1 MKTAASE
8 GEQEANA
15 AVSKTVTWFGALR
28 RGMDAGMSDLSR
40 NTKIA
45 KNTAQL
51 RSWLTIFLIV
61 VLVFTI
67 APVSAAPAHQRD
79 AASQYTVGDCSRI
92 DRAQLRSEIEAH
104 VLAVL
109 QNDAAPLD
117 VDAIVAQ
124 KWVELGMDAAIDAE
138 VARAVDEIMQ
148 TEDYLN
154 RLISGW
160 WGEKAQEYAERIA
173 NDAFGAPAFRIKLD
187 ALSAAVG
194 AAVAGEVETQFAQA
208 ASVALLCLQA
218 YVGEQYS
225 EAFFSLFAERV
236 QQETQRIAL
245 EPIAA
250 PEINALTD
258 HQLAL
263 AGVGTILATQLVY
276 RLSQKLSQKIAQRV
290 AGKVVG
296 RILGKAGSS
305 FIPIAGWVIGIG
317 MIVYDL
323 WEGGQGALPQIQEG
337 LQSQEVKLKIQEE
350 IATAIKDDLPDQASL
365 IALETAVSLTE
376 QWQGFCG
383 AYEYVCAVAEAN
395 PDFQRLLQEVTLNE
409 MESVAGLVNFYMRE
423 LGRAELDR
431 ALADGALT
439 RLLTMPDA
447 ALTVLRDTHSTAA
460 TIAWTS
466 LAGDQFD
473 LIAAWGMHRQA
484 RPDEFTP
491 ATFASLIALGQEGAQ
506 KLLALPADKRAA
518 LLALPGD
525 ALTRLVAVEPVADL
539 DWLAG
544 YLLLPGEQPQ
554 TIVQDVVEGRVSVAE
569 LRSPAPATT
578 PVASAAP
585 ATVALNQA
593 GAVLVTPTPEAR
605 TADSSNLVLAL
616 LLLIGVVGV
625 GVTAWW
631 RQQRAHAGRAS

>member
-1 MKTAASE
+1 MAMHFVWRRDAHRMTGKKVAQMTKPWARSRRWLI
-8 GEQEANA
+8 
-15 AVSKTVTWFGALR
+15 VLLIGAL
-28 RGMDAGMSDLSR
+28 
-40 NTKIA
+40 
-45 KNTAQL
+45 
-51 RSWLTIFLIV
+51 
-61 VLVFTI
+61 VLAT
-67 APVSAAPAHQRD
+67 APVSAAPAAQSD
-79 AASQYTVGDCSRI
+79 ATQQYTVGDCSRI

-109 QNDAAPLD
+109 QNNATPLD
-117 VDAIVAQ
+117 VDGIVAQ
-124 KWVELGMDAAIDAE
+124 KWAELGMDAAIDSE
-138 VARAVDEIMQ
+138 VARAVEEIMH

-160 WGEKAQEYAERIA
+160 WGDKAQEYAERVA
-173 NDAFGAPAFRIKLD
+173 NDAFGSPVFRTKLD
-187 ALSAAVG
+187 ALSAAIG
-194 AAVAGEVETQFAQA
+194 AEIARKVETQFAQA

-225 EAFFSLFAERV
+225 EAFFTRFAERV
-236 QQETQRIAL
+236 QQETHTVDLQPL
-245 EPIAA
+245 AA
-250 PEINALTD
+250 PPISALTD

-337 LQSQEVKLKIQEE
+337 LQSQEVKLKIREE
-350 IATAIKDDLPDQASL
+350 IATAIKDDLPEQASL

-383 AYEYVCAVAEAN
+383 AYEYVCAIAEAN

-409 MESVAGLVNFYMRE
+409 MDSVAALVNFYMRE

-431 ALADGALT
+431 ALADGTLT
-439 RLLTMPDA
+439 QLLAMPDA
-447 ALTVLRDTHSTAA
+447 ALTVLRDTHSTATA
-460 TIAWTS
+460 IAWAK
-466 LAGDQFD
+466 LAGDRLD
-473 LIAAWGMHRQA
+473 LVAAWQMHRHA
-484 RPDEFTP
+484 TPDEFTP
-491 ATFASLIALGQEGAQ
+491 ATFTALTALGEEGAQ

-525 ALTRLVAVEPVADL
+525 VLTRLVAVEPAADL

-554 TIVQDVVEGRVSVAE
+554 TIAQEVVEGRVSVAE
-569 LRSPAPATT
+569 LRNPAQRAAPS
-578 PVASAAP
+578 ASATP
-585 ATVALNQA
+585 ATVAINA
-593 GAVLVTPTPEAR
+593 ASAVASTPTPEVRASD
-605 TADSSNLVLAL
+605 ASGLVLL
-616 LLLIGVVGV
+616 WLLLIGVVGA

-631 RQQRAHAGRAS
+631 QQQRTRANRRQL

>member
-1 MKTAASE
+1 M
-8 GEQEANA
+8 
-15 AVSKTVTWFGALR
+15 LR
-28 RGMDAGMSDLSR
+28 ARLRG
-40 NTKIA
+40 
-45 KNTAQL
+45 
-51 RSWLTIFLIV
+51 WLTIFLIV
-61 VLVFTI
+61 ALALT
-67 APVSAAPAHQRD
+67 AMPVSAAPTYQRD
-79 AASQYTVGDCSRI
+79 VTSQYTVGDCSRI
-92 DRAQLRSEIEAH
+92 DRTQLRSEIEGH

-109 QNDAAPLD
+109 QNDATPLD
-117 VDAIVAQ
+117 VNAIVAQ
-124 KWVELGMDAAIDAE
+124 KWAELGMDAAIDAE
-138 VARAVDEIMQ
+138 VARAVDEIMH
-148 TEDYLN
+148 TDDYLN

-160 WGEKAQEYAERIA
+160 WGEKAQEYAERVA
-173 NDAFGAPAFRIKLD
+173 NDAFGSPTFRTKLD

-194 AAVAGEVETQFAQA
+194 ATVAREVETQFAQA

-236 QQETQRIAL
+236 QQETQHIKL
-245 EPIAA
+245 EPLAA
-250 PEINALTD
+250 PEINALTN

-263 AGVGTILATQLVY
+263 TGVGTILATQLVY

-305 FIPIAGWVIGIG
+305 FIPIAGWIIGIG

-350 IATAIKDDLPDQASL
+350 IATAVKDDLPEQASI

-431 ALADGALT
+431 ALADGTLT
-439 RLLTMPDA
+439 QLLTMPDA
-447 ALTVLRDTHSTAA
+447 ALTILRDTHNTAV
-460 TIAWTS
+460 TIAWAT
-466 LAGDQFD
+466 LAHDQLD
-473 LIAAWGMHRQA
+473 LVAAWGMHRQA

-491 ATFASLIALGQEGAQ
+491 AAFAALTALGQEGAQ
-506 KLLALPADKRAA
+506 KLLALSADKRTA

-525 ALTRLVAVEPVADL
+525 VLAQLVAVEPVADL

-554 TIVQDVVEGRVSVAE
+554 MLAQDVAEGRVSVAE
-569 LRSPAPATT
+569 LRSPALQPSLVATAIPT
-578 PVASAAP
+578 PVA
-585 ATVALNQA
+585 LNEA
-593 GAVLVTPTPEAR
+593 GAVALTSTPETR
-605 TADSSNLVLAL
+605 PADASSLVLAL
-616 LLLIGVVGV
+616 LLLIGVVGAGGTV
-625 GVTAWW
+625 WW
-631 RQQRAHAGRAS
+631 QRTRAGANKRLP